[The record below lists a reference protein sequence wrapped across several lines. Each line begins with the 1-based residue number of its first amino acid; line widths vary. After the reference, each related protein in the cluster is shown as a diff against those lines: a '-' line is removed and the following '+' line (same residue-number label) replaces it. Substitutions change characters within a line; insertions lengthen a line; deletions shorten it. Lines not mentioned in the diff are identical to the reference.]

1 MTTTTNGNG
10 NIVEKIR
17 KLLRLARDNGATEAE
32 AGTAMAMAQ
41 KLMMQHNIDHVEDVV
56 EQHAVRGDWKNYE
69 VDKKWQQTLGS
80 AIAHLYSCRFIMVK
94 QTGQVQFVGKASNVL
109 VAFDTL
115 EWVTEQINA
124 YHKQALQAF
133 REDNGNKLSKFQ
145 YRDFRLTFKEAAAL
159 RVWHRI
165 SDIVAKARNE
175 IPAHMALV
183 VIDQALA
190 AADDIL
196 KDIGTRTMR
205 ATKMRRSGY
214 GTGAGRAAGDKVK
227 LQHTVKEEETASA
240 FAGLKPSE
248 QKRLVK
254 FYAEEFNVAE
264 DQAIVELRQCSK
276 ADLALHLEAATV
288 GYM

>member
-1 MTTTTNGNG
+1 MSDTTNGNG
-10 NIVEKIR
+10 NTIVEKIR
-17 KLLRLARDNGATEAE
+17 KLLRLARDSGATEAE

-56 EQHAVRGDWKNYE
+56 EQHAVRGDWRNFE

-80 AIAHLYSCRFIMVK
+80 AVAHLYNCRFIMVREL
-94 QTGQVQFVGKASNVL
+94 GQVQFIGKASNVL

-115 EWVTEQINA
+115 EWITDQINA
-124 YHKQALQAF
+124 YHKEALKAF
-133 REDNGNKLSKFQ
+133 RGDGRLTKFQ

-190 AADDIL
+190 AADDIM
-196 KDIGTRTMR
+196 KDIGTKTMR

-227 LQHTVKEEETASA
+227 LQHTVKE
-240 FAGLKPSE
+240 
-248 QKRLVK
+248 
-254 FYAEEFNVAE
+254 
-264 DQAIVELRQCSK
+264 D
-276 ADLALHLEAATV
+276 
-288 GYM
+288 